1 MAMAKRYEDMTDKE
15 KAGHDKWKKRQEGM
29 ETGGKA
35 MMGLGCAGVIFGVMI
50 MAVVAVILM
59 IFL

>member
-1 MAMAKRYEDMTDKE
+1 MAKNYEDMTDKE
-15 KAGHDKWKKRQEGM
+15 KAGHDKWKKRQENM

-50 MAVVAVILM
+50 MVVVAVIAM
-59 IFL
+59 IFI